1 MPDTRNNLTPQD
13 AAPADVVSQAMEI
26 STQAAMLGFDWAEP
40 RDVLDKLDEE
50 LDEVRRALDQKTRE
64 DVTEEIGDLFFA
76 LVNFCRKMQIDPG
89 RAFGNGVRKF
99 ERRFRS
105 LSARMAEKGGEMSA
119 QVLDDLWQQVKMG
132 ERHEQ

>member
-1 MPDTRNNLTPQD
+1 LPDSRNNPMD
-13 AAPADVVSQAMEI
+13 AASTDVVRRAMEI

-40 RDVLDKLDEE
+40 RDVLDKLGEE
-50 LDEVRRALDQKTRE
+50 LDEVRCALDQKARE

-89 RAFGNGVRKF
+89 RAFERGVQKF

-105 LSARMAEKGGEMSA
+105 LSVLIAGRGGEVSA
-119 QVLDDLWQQVKMG
+119 QVLDDLWQQVKKG